1 MCARLEVGYDSSY
14 FAPPVSDP
22 EFVVGALRCADQLVR
37 GYTYAETWP
46 VHDGGYAIPK
56 RQARTAAKHLQKALD
71 REQGRDALAV
81 MASGYGRATAMFWR
95 EAADSGEHD
104 VDPESLR
111 VRADASDRLAELVE
125 RAWPVRGYDVVLERV
140 AGREARRM
148 FDVDNPDA
156 LVNLRDYAYRMRAV
170 ADALAVALFD
180 RFDEFEDAISGP
192 VFAFHMKHNLLVLS
206 DWNFAAAFWSNLVSP
221 QPISHGE
228 VMGSLAEESTGD

>member
-1 MCARLEVGYDSSY
+1 MCARFRVDYDSSY
-14 FAPPVSDP
+14 FAPPVTDA

-46 VHDGGYAIPK
+46 VHDGGYAVPK
-56 RQARTAAKHLQKALD
+56 RQARRAAKHLERALE

-81 MASGYGRATAMFWR
+81 MASGYGRATARLWR
-95 EAADSGEHD
+95 EAADSGEHGAN
-104 VDPESLR
+104 PESLR
-111 VRADASDRLAELVE
+111 VSADASDRLAELVE
-125 RAWPVRGYDVVLERV
+125 RTWPVRGYHVVLERV
-140 AGREARRM
+140 GGRETRRM

-206 DWNFAAAFWSNLVSP
+206 DWNFATAFWSNLVSP
-221 QPISHGE
+221 HPVSHGE
-228 VMGSLAEESTGD
+228 VMGSVAEESTGH